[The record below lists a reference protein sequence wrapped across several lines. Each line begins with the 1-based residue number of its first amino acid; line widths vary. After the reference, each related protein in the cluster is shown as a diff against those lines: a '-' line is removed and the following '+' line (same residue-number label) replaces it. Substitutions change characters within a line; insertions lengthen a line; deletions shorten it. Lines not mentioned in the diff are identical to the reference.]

1 MRLKTFYSALFL
13 LALTSLFSTA
23 FTGKLIE
30 DPLATNKDLINFSH
44 SIHTELAD
52 CSDCHSAV
60 VKSTSL
66 NDRLLPNHENC
77 ESCHDVNKDDEC
89 STCHK
94 NDNYVPLIQTPSKL
108 IFNHSV
114 HVKEGTNC
122 VDCHQGLT
130 EVDYSFEAAAVNPPM
145 ENCASCHNETITESN
160 ACESCHIS
168 TFDLI
173 PQTHKNVD
181 FKDGHKFLAWEG
193 DANCMM
199 CHNNSTCQECHIA
212 TNVITELNIADDFYQ
227 PYMPGNSIDGTNQQI
242 IPKVHGD
249 FNYRYSHGIDAKG
262 KTTEC
267 QSCHQV
273 ETFCVNC
280 HQSETT
286 DFALGG
292 IVPASHLSPNFTT
305 FGVGTG
311 GGDHSILAKR
321 DIERC
326 TSCHD
331 VQGAD
336 PTCIMCH
343 LDSDGIKGSNPKTHV
358 QNFMQSEEGDWHE
371 SEGSICYN
379 CHTSQTPSSPAGIGF
394 CGYCHGSN

>member
-1 MRLKTFYSALFL
+1 MRLKTFYSTLVL
-13 LALTSLFSTA
+13 LAAVFLFSSA
-23 FTGKLIE
+23 FTGNNFD
-30 DPLATNKDLINFSH
+30 DPVSTNKDLINFSH
-44 SIHTELAD
+44 SIHAELVD

-60 VKSTSL
+60 VESISL
-66 NDRLLPNHENC
+66 SDRLLPNHENC

-89 STCHK
+89 STCHM

-108 IFNHSV
+108 IFNHSF
-114 HVKEGTNC
+114 HLKEGKNC
-122 VDCHQGLT
+122 TDCHQGLT

-145 ENCASCHNETITESN
+145 ENCAACHNETQTASN

-173 PQTHKNVD
+173 PQDHKNVD
-181 FKDGHKFLAWEG
+181 FMRGHKFLSWAA

-199 CHNNSTCQECHIA
+199 CHDNSTCQECHIA
-212 TNVITELNIADDFYQ
+212 TNVITELNTADDFYQ
-227 PYMPGNSIDGTNQQI
+227 PYMPGNSIDGPNQQI
-242 IPKVHGD
+242 IQKVHGD

-262 KTTEC
+262 KTSEC

-273 ETFCVNC
+273 ETFCANC
-280 HQSETT
+280 HQSENS

-292 IVPASHLSPNFTT
+292 IVPASHLNPNFTT

-311 GGDHSILAKR
+311 GGDHATLAKR

-343 LDSDGIKGSNPKTHV
+343 LDSDGIKGSNPKTHS
-358 QNFMQSEEGDWHE
+358 QNFMQSENGDWHN
-371 SEGSICYN
+371 SPGSICYN
-379 CHTSQTPSSPAGIGF
+379 CHTSQMPSSPAGIGF
-394 CGYCHGSN
+394 CGYCHGAN